1 MSPEKQQPVVF
12 VAGGAGAVGEGIVQA
27 WLDAGA
33 TVAVTSRS
41 PERLEELRGRLDS
54 ARASRLR
61 TFVGELGGPQSAE
74 LVARIVG
81 ELGPI
86 DHAVASVGG
95 AGWKL
100 APLSRMASEDF
111 RRVVEDGINAHF
123 EVARAVLPRLR
134 QGGSYTFINGG
145 AALVVEPAMAPMV
158 LVAKAQLTLK
168 DLFAAETPRERARIN
183 ALLLNTPILT
193 RVRPQGRADWVSAH
207 DTGRACIAL
216 AQRVE
221 LHGVTVRLDKPADA
235 ETLPLL

>member
-1 MSPEKQQPVVF
+1 MNPGKQNPIVF

-61 TFVGELGGPQSAE
+61 TFAGALGGPQSAE

-95 AGWKL
+95 AAWKL
-100 APLSRMASEDF
+100 APLSQLASEDF

-123 EVARAVLPRLR
+123 EVAQAVLPRLR

-145 AALVVEPAMAPMV
+145 AALVVEPAIAPMV
-158 LVAKAQLTLK
+158 LVAKAQLALK
-168 DLFAAETPRERARIN
+168 DLYAAETPRERARIN
-183 ALLLNTPILT
+183 SLLLNTPIIT
-193 RVRPQGRADWVSAH
+193 RVRPQGREGWVSAY
-207 DTGRACIAL
+207 DTGRACVAL
-216 AQRVE
+216 SKRVE
-221 LHGVTVRLDKPADA
+221 LHGVTIRLDKPEDA